1 MVRIRNEKERSEI
14 IRNKHKL
21 KGCKIFTENDLSWE
35 RRKIQERINKWNRK
49 GEEKVGISK
58 IKIDG
63 IWKAWNVIEREDEE
77 KKKNKI
83 DKEGEKT
90 EAKVRGKK
98 QGG

>member
-1 MVRIRNEKERSEI
+1 MIMVRIRNEKERSEI

-63 IWKAWNVIEREDEE
+63 RH
-77 KKKNKI
+77 
-83 DKEGEKT
+83 GM
-90 EAKVRGKK
+90 
-98 QGG
+98 